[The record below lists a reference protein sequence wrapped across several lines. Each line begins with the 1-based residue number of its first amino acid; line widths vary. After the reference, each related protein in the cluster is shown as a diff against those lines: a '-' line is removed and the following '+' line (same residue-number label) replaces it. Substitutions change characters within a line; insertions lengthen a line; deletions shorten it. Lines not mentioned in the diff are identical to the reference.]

1 MEDLVSK
8 LKFKV
13 YKEFPLYSVICFQ
26 TDHRIDNT
34 MPFPMGTDGKA
45 IYINSDLIKKEI
57 ADQKDLLFM
66 YLHELKHIMFL
77 HQQLQKSLNLNQ
89 IIYHMA
95 TDIIINELTLEE
107 KKPSLEF
114 QRGILTKDKF
124 EELKYLDVKGMTSLE
139 IYDILYKR
147 YKEKE
152 NLLKQLANAVSDF
165 SDLEKQEV
173 KDLIN
178 KIAETEEERKGIKEA
193 LKDKILIDKLNK
205 NLSEEERRELI
216 KDMKRKVIQGYLLA
230 KQKGEGLGAIEKLI
244 EHLFKKIRDW
254 KKVLREEVLSEIK
267 GDWTYS
273 KISDLLQTLHL
284 AGYKQIG
291 NLPSLDN
298 TFSIPQL
305 IIAIDTS
312 GSISNEE
319 YKNFLNEVYSIFK
332 SINLNSCEVL
342 LFEYEVVK
350 TLKMN
355 GNYYKILNELK
366 KRKGY
371 GGTELKSVF
380 EYYKKRNTSNTI
392 LIVLTDG
399 FFGEIEKNDLKKF
412 KKVIFVISKYGTT
425 DEIPKCFNTKIIRIR
440 E

>member
-1 MEDLVSK
+1 MEELIAK

-13 YKEFPLYSVICFQ
+13 YRDFPFYSVISLQ
-26 TDHRIDNT
+26 TKHEIDNSI
-34 MPFPMGTDGKA
+34 PFPMGTDGKT
-45 IYINSDLIKKEI
+45 IFLNSELIEKEGI
-57 ADQKDLLFM
+57 TPKDLTFM

-77 HQQLQKSLNLNQ
+77 HHQLQKSLSLNP
-89 IIYHMA
+89 IVYNMA
-95 TDIIINELTLEE
+95 TDILINELTIHEVFPSPQLE
-107 KKPSLEF
+107 SS
-114 QRGILTKDKF
+114 ILTKNKF
-124 EELKYLDVKGMTSLE
+124 PELRNLKIESLTSLE
-139 IYDILYKR
+139 IYDILYKN
-147 YKEKE
+147 YKNKEKML
-152 NLLKQLANAVSDF
+152 NQLANNVNDF
-165 SDLEKQEV
+165 NDLEKEEV

-178 KIAETEEERKGIKEA
+178 KIGETEEERKGIKEA

-205 NLSEEERRELI
+205 SLNEEEKKQLI
-216 KDMKRKVIQGYLLA
+216 RDIERKIIQGYVLA

-244 EHLFKKIRDW
+244 EHLFKKVRDW

-273 KISDLLQTLHL
+273 KISDLLQTLHI
-284 AGYKQIG
+284 AGFKEVG

-298 TFSIPQL
+298 TYSIPNL

-312 GSISNEE
+312 GSISDEE
-319 YKNFLNEVYSIFK
+319 YKGFLNEVYSIFK
-332 SINLNSCEVL
+332 SVNLNSCEVL

-371 GGTELKSVF
+371 GGTRLKSVF
-380 EYYKKRNTSNTI
+380 EYYKKRNTNNTI

-399 FFGEIEKNDLKKF
+399 YFGEIEKNDLKKF
-412 KKVIFVISKYGTT
+412 KKVIFVITKQGTT
-425 DEIPKCFNTKIIRIR
+425 ENIPRCFNTKIIKIR
-440 E
+440 